1 MDKSTNICFVSIGA
15 NGSAIAAD
23 MIAAGIEM
31 SCFDPW
37 PSHVEAIQKEGLL
50 IKLPD
55 EHKIQSIPIYH
66 LCQLAES
73 SHPFDIIFMA
83 SKSYDTKWIVELIKP
98 HLAADGILVSLQN
111 GMTTNDIAQIITEER
126 VFSCV
131 VEYHV
136 NYLYQAKFNE
146 IHPKTK
152 PGLR

>member
-1 MDKSTNICFVSIGA
+1 MDKSPNICFVSIGA

-23 MIAAGIEM
+23 MITAGIEM

-37 PSHVEAIQKEGLL
+37 PSHVEAIQKESLL

-126 VFSCV
+126 VLSCV
-131 VEYHV
+131 VELSCELFIPCL
-136 NYLYQAKFNE
+136 LYTSDAADE
-146 IHPKTK
+146 
-152 PGLR
+152 